1 MTRQPRPPTH
11 VCPPRG
17 RHVHRPRE
25 VLGGLGRYRA
35 RPLAEERGAPRTAR
49 RAAGARSARAAY
61 APRPPP
67 TGLTSQR
74 SPLSPLLT
82 SRTRRS
88 PTPLATDPHCSPRP
102 RRDLTRR
109 VRSTGGTRATR
120 RPSTRPST
128 PSSSTP
134 SATSPPMRRA
144 ASSCAPRRSMTRSQ
158 PWPDRRHSPGT
169 SHQEAPLTVTH
180 LPATLWYLSI
190 AAPPHCAPLPPQ
202 LVCPADNARFLLNAA
217 NARWGSLFD
226 ALYGC
231 APRTR
236 RVAAPV
242 G

>member
-1 MTRQPRPPTH
+1 MALLRILATRTPVVSASARRAASSAAIVKYKKFGDLSVHPSLVTFVERDVLPGVPRATAPVTRQPRPSTNL
-11 VCPPRG
+11 CPPRG

-109 VRSTGGTRATR
+109 ARSTGGTRATR

-134 SATSPPMRRA
+134 SATSPPTYATTRA
-144 ASSCAPRRSMTRSQ
+144 RT
-158 PWPDRRHSPGT
+158 PD
-169 SHQEAPLTVTH
+169 
-180 LPATLWYLSI
+180 
-190 AAPPHCAPLPPQ
+190 
-202 LVCPADNARFLLNAA
+202 
-217 NARWGSLFD
+217 
-226 ALYGC
+226 
-231 APRTR
+231 
-236 RVAAPV
+236 
-242 G
+242 

>member
-1 MTRQPRPPTH
+1 MALLRILASRTPVVSAGARRAASSAAIVKYKKFGDLSVHPSLVTFVERDVLPGVPRATAPVTRQPRPPTH

-109 VRSTGGTRATR
+109 ARSTGGTRATR

-134 SATSPPMRRA
+134 SATSPPTYATTRA
-144 ASSCAPRRSMTRSQ
+144 RT
-158 PWPDRRHSPGT
+158 PD
-169 SHQEAPLTVTH
+169 
-180 LPATLWYLSI
+180 
-190 AAPPHCAPLPPQ
+190 
-202 LVCPADNARFLLNAA
+202 
-217 NARWGSLFD
+217 
-226 ALYGC
+226 
-231 APRTR
+231 
-236 RVAAPV
+236 
-242 G
+242 

>member
-1 MTRQPRPPTH
+1 MSRQPRPPTH

-109 VRSTGGTRATR
+109 ARSTGGTRATR

-134 SATSPPMRRA
+134 SATSPPTPRA

-158 PWPDRRHSPGT
+158 PWPDRRHLPTHGTPPHHGTPHHHGHAHHSTSPGT
-169 SHQEAPLTVTH
+169 ALAEPEAPLTVTH
-180 LPATLWYLSI
+180 LPATLWYLTI
-190 AAPPHCAPLPPQ
+190 AAPPH
-202 LVCPADNARFLLNAA
+202 
-217 NARWGSLFD
+217 
-226 ALYGC
+226 
-231 APRTR
+231 
-236 RVAAPV
+236 
-242 G
+242 

>member
-1 MTRQPRPPTH
+1 MALLRILASRTPVVSAGARRAASSAAIVKYKKFGDLSVHPSLVTFVERDVLPGVPRATAPVTRQPRPPTH

-109 VRSTGGTRATR
+109 ARSTGGTRATR

-128 PSSSTP
+128 PSFSTP
-134 SATSPPMRRA
+134 SATSPPTYATTRA
-144 ASSCAPRRSMTRSQ
+144 RT
-158 PWPDRRHSPGT
+158 PD
-169 SHQEAPLTVTH
+169 
-180 LPATLWYLSI
+180 
-190 AAPPHCAPLPPQ
+190 
-202 LVCPADNARFLLNAA
+202 
-217 NARWGSLFD
+217 
-226 ALYGC
+226 
-231 APRTR
+231 
-236 RVAAPV
+236 
-242 G
+242 

>member
-1 MTRQPRPPTH
+1 MALLRILASRTPVVSAGARRAASSAAIVKYKKFGDLSVHPSLVTFVERDVLPGVPRATAPVTRQPRPPTH

-134 SATSPPMRRA
+134 SATSP
-144 ASSCAPRRSMTRSQ
+144 T
-158 PWPDRRHSPGT
+158 T
-169 SHQEAPLTVTH
+169 
-180 LPATLWYLSI
+180 
-190 AAPPHCAPLPPQ
+190 
-202 LVCPADNARFLLNAA
+202 
-217 NARWGSLFD
+217 
-226 ALYGC
+226 
-231 APRTR
+231 
-236 RVAAPV
+236 
-242 G
+242 